1 MVRKKVKILN
11 KYGLHTRPATA
22 LVNEAS
28 KYESEIYIVYNG
40 VRANAKSILGILILA
55 IEPGAEVIIEANG
68 PDEKEAIEKIVS
80 LIARKFDL
88 E

>member
-28 KYESEIYIVYNG
+28 KYESEIYVVYNG

>member
-68 PDEKEAIEKIVS
+68 PDEKEAIEKIDS
-80 LIARKFDL
+80 LIARKFGL

>member
-1 MVRKKVKILN
+1 MKILN

-68 PDEKEAIEKIVS
+68 PDEKEAIEKIDS
-80 LIARKFDL
+80 LIARKFGL

>member
-28 KYESEIYIVYNG
+28 NG

-68 PDEKEAIEKIVS
+68 PDEKEAIEKIDS
-80 LIARKFDL
+80 LIARKFGL

>member
-40 VRANAKSILGILILA
+40 VKANAKSILGILILA
-55 IEPGAEVIIEANG
+55 IEPGAEVIIEASG
-68 PDEKEAIEKIVS
+68 PDEKEAIEGIDS

>member
-1 MVRKKVKILN
+1 MILLII
-11 KYGLHTRPATA
+11 YQTA
-22 LVNEAS
+22 RVEC
-28 KYESEIYIVYNG
+28 NG

-68 PDEKEAIEKIVS
+68 PDEKEAIEKIDS
-80 LIARKFDL
+80 LIARKFGL

>member
-1 MVRKKVKILN
+1 MIRKKVKILN

-28 KYESEIYIVYNG
+28 KYDSEIYIIYNG
-40 VRANAKSILGILILA
+40 VRTNAKSILGILILA
-55 IEPGAEVIIEANG
+55 IEPGAEVVIEADG
-68 PDEKEAIEKIVS
+68 PDEKEAMEGIIR
-80 LIARKFDL
+80 LIGNKFNM